1 MPTDW
6 ENNVIVKRPNT
17 KTRFCS
23 VPIGESTSCHKVSIV
38 EYMSYI
44 IYD

>member
-23 VPIGESTSCHKVSIV
+23 VSIGDATSCHKVSDKKHKFNAK
-38 EYMSYI
+38 Y
-44 IYD
+44 